1 MDKERHIRIIAW
13 IHLVLGGLVLFAAVL
28 ASVAVLLGGLFSG
41 EILAAFASPIA
52 AIVIAI
58 VIAVFAVP
66 GFLAAKGLLEGK
78 SWSRVLA
85 MILAVLHFTNFP
97 LGTLFCI
104 YSFWVLWGK
113 EADPY
118 FEPSYSTYHE

>member
-1 MDKERHIRIIAW
+1 MDKEGHIRIIAW
-13 IHLVLGGLVLFAAVL
+13 IHLVLGGLVLLAAVL
-28 ASVAVLLGGLFSG
+28 GFVAVLLGGLFSG
-41 EILAAFASPIA
+41 EILAFLASPIA
-52 AIVIAI
+52 ALIVA
-58 VIAVFAVP
+58 VLIAVFAVP
-66 GFLAAKGLLEGK
+66 GILAGKGLFEGK
-78 SWSRVLA
+78 SWARVLA

-118 FEPSYSTYHE
+118 FEPSYSRYHQ